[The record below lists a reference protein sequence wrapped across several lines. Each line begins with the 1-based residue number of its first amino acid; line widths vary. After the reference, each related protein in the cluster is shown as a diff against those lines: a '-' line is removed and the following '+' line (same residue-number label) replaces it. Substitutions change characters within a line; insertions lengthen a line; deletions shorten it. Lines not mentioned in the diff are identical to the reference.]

1 LALGLVSIPWFLRA
15 VYKNN
20 SITKFALYGVIA
32 VALAAP
38 QLLFFTFRQA
48 GSFLT
53 VNLNWAN
60 DTDTFLWFYVKNL
73 GLIFILLPVAFIAA
87 KKEDKETWL
96 GVLLLWVVPAQ
107 PIRQ

>member
-1 LALGLVSIPWFLRA
+1 MFDNDAGLFLPLGIMGGCLPLIHTHSFLALGLVSIPWFLRA

-38 QLLFFTFRQA
+38 QLLCFTFRQA

-73 GLIFILLPVAFIAA
+73 G
-87 KKEDKETWL
+87 
-96 GVLLLWVVPAQ
+96 
-107 PIRQ
+107 